1 MVHGILLPPKFCQT
15 KFRRVASVRLPG
27 KGNETLHVFGLIE
40 SCPCLNF
47 APQNLGR
54 WLTIK
59 GYPDVL
65 CLWSIATISNNL
77 KNMNSLNENSIVVG
91 VDVHKYSHTAVA
103 MNAWGEEKGK
113 LDFSNDKLETYTEW
127 LREMGL
133 KENIVIGLE
142 DVNSYGIH
150 LVERLRSENFH
161 IRYVPAILTER
172 ERKTSTKRHKSDEV
186 DAKRVGKVILTKYEE
201 TLPAK
206 ESIAD
211 EHELKIARSLD
222 LLLMERRDL
231 VKSKTILKNQL
242 HGLIHQHY
250 TEQYRVHCPRS
261 FSKKAI
267 KWFLDDLKDN
277 KTILATS
284 ITRRL
289 HRLLFVEK
297 QIYDISKEIAMIGDT
312 SKEAVVLTSIHGCGI
327 VTACAIVAEVITIK
341 RFKDKHHFSMYA
353 GIAPT
358 PHSSG
363 RKHKMHTNPFGNRQL
378 NRAIHSIALSQIAI
392 KGNPRGKE
400 YYQKKLEEGKT
411 KLWALRCLKHQIA
424 KVVFQKLKYA

>member
-1 MVHGILLPPKFCQT
+1 
-15 KFRRVASVRLPG
+15 
-27 KGNETLHVFGLIE
+27 
-40 SCPCLNF
+40 
-47 APQNLGR
+47 
-54 WLTIK
+54 
-59 GYPDVL
+59 
-65 CLWSIATISNNL
+65 
-77 KNMNSLNENSIVVG
+77 MNTLNEHSIVVG
-91 VDVHKYSHTAVA
+91 VDVHKYGHTAVA
-103 MNAWGEEKGK
+103 MNAWGEERGK
-113 LDFSNDKLETYTEW
+113 LDFSNDTLETYTDW
-127 LREMGL
+127 LYGL
-133 KENIVIGLE
+133 GIKENIVIGLE

-150 LVERLRSENFH
+150 LVEKLRSESFH

-211 EHELKIARSLD
+211 ARELETVRSLD

-231 VKSKTILKNQL
+231 VRQKTITKNQL

-250 TEQYRVHCPRS
+250 TESYREHCPRS
-261 FSKKAI
+261 FTKKAVR
-267 KWFLDDLKDN
+267 WFTSDLKEN

-289 HRLLFVEK
+289 ERLLFVED
-297 QIYDISKEIAMIGDT
+297 QLYTISKEVGVIGDQ
-312 SKEAVVLTSIHGCGI
+312 SKEVRELAAIHGCGM
-327 VTACAIVAEVITIK
+327 VTACSIMAEVITIK
-341 RFKDKHHFSMYA
+341 RFKNKHHFSMYA

-378 NRAIHSIALSQIAI
+378 NRAIHTIALSQIAI
-392 KGNPRGKE
+392 KGDPTGRE
-400 YYQKKLEEGKT
+400 YYEKKLKEGKT

-424 KVVFQKLKYA
+424 KKVFQVLKGVQPIPADGTKNEAQN